1 MFIPNFSRT
10 SADPHFD
17 ETDLLPCFATFTP
30 KLDNR
35 SAAAVDIFK
44 VFFPSPPVPQV
55 STVSSGTLTLV
66 ALSRRT

>member
-55 STVSSGTLTLV
+55 STVSSETLTLV
-66 ALSRRT
+66 ALSRKT